1 MDAGASS
8 PIPTPSRP
16 AVRVVT
22 VIAIATLVGMGAGIA
37 AHFFVSRGTAPRVAL
52 PELHGQATWAAGAR
66 RAPGFTLRDVF
77 GGRVSLASA
86 RGHVVL
92 VTFLDSRCR
101 TLCPLIGRAIGDVQ
115 RSLPAAARPIVFVVS
130 VDRKGDSAASVR
142 AATRRWSLAPG
153 WRWLS
158 GSRHQLNSVWRS
170 YGIAVQPTTN
180 DIVHGA
186 AVYLIDRRGYERTG
200 YLAPLL
206 PNFLALDIER
216 VAKERA

>member
-1 MDAGASS
+1 VDAGASS
-8 PIPTPSRP
+8 PIPTRSRTT
-16 AVRVVT
+16 ARVAT
-22 VIAIATLVGMGAGIA
+22 VIAMATLVGVGGGIA
-37 AHFFVSRGTAPRVAL
+37 AHFLVSRGTATRIPL

-66 RAPGFTLRDVF
+66 QAPGFTLPDVL
-77 GGRVSLASA
+77 GGRASLASA
-86 RGHVVL
+86 RGRVVL

-130 VDRKGDSAASVR
+130 VDPKGDSAASVR
-142 AATRRWSLAPG
+142 AAARRWSLAPG

-158 GSRHQLNSVWRS
+158 GSRRQLDAVWRS
-170 YGIAVQPTTN
+170 YGIVVRPTTN

-186 AVYLIDRRGYERTG
+186 AVYLIDRRGDERAG

-206 PNFLALDIER
+206 PNFLALDIKR
-216 VAKERA
+216 VAKEPA